1 MKKGRNTS
9 ADAAELRR
17 KAKAR
22 LRAAATKGAP
32 APTEAGTQ
40 RLLHELQVHQI
51 ELEMQNE
58 ELRRSRAEVEA
69 GLKRYTGPY
78 GFYPRG
84 LPYHP
89 MTSIRVRWACDL
101 A

>member
-9 ADAAELRR
+9 ADSAELRR